1 MPEARAPW
9 AARTAR
15 QGQDS
20 ETRSLLLVSAGRVF
34 ARLGYARTTIADVTA
49 EARVSRA
56 TFYVYFAS
64 KADVFRAVAL
74 GVRDR
79 FLAAH
84 ELPDVDADDPYEL
97 AYTSSAAY
105 LSAAVDSREL
115 LTVIEHQGLAD
126 PDIARIWRELRERP
140 LQRTARYITRVTGEG
155 LARPAAPA
163 RMVAEATH
171 GMFLHFAHLVAAH
184 PDEYDRA
191 VEHLTAMY
199 LRLLG
204 LPERPTRGQGS
215 RHSGMESTAPVGRS
229 VRPLG
234 S

>member
-1 MPEARAPW
+1 MAGARTPW

-15 QGQDS
+15 EGRDS
-20 ETRSLLLVSAGRVF
+20 ETRSLLLACAGRVF
-34 ARLGYARTTIADVTA
+34 ARLGYARTTIADITE
-49 EARVSRA
+49 EADVSRA

-84 ELPDVDADDPYEL
+84 ELPDVDDPYEL
-97 AYTSSAAY
+97 ARTSGAAF
-105 LSAAVDSREL
+105 LQAAVDHREL

-126 PDIARIWRELRERP
+126 PDIAGIWRELRERP
-140 LQRTARYITRVTGEG
+140 LQRTARYITRVTAEG
-155 LARPAAPA
+155 LATPAAPA
-163 RMVAEATH
+163 RAVAEATY
-171 GMFLHFAHLVAAH
+171 GMFMHFAHLVAAR
-184 PDEYDRA
+184 PDGFDDA

-204 LPERPTRGQGS
+204 LPEHTRP
-215 RHSGMESTAPVGRS
+215 AVGE
-229 VRPLG
+229 
-234 S
+234 

>member
-1 MPEARAPW
+1 VPGRTAW

-15 QGQDS
+15 EGRDS
-20 ETRSLLLVSAGRVF
+20 QTRSLLLACAGRVF
-34 ARLGYARTTIADVTA
+34 ARLGYARTTIADITE
-49 EARVSRA
+49 EAAVSRA
-56 TFYVYFAS
+56 TFYVWFAS

-97 AYTSSAAY
+97 AHRSSAAY
-105 LSAAVDSREL
+105 LRAAVDHREL
-115 LTVIEHQGLAD
+115 LTVIEHQGLTD
-126 PDIARIWRELRERP
+126 PDIARIWQELRERP
-140 LQRTARYITRVTGEG
+140 LQRTARYITRVTAEG

-163 RMVAEATH
+163 RTVAEATY
-171 GMFLHFAHLVAAH
+171 GMFLHFAHLVAAR
-184 PDEYDRA
+184 PEEFDRA

-204 LPERPTRGQGS
+204 VPERVRGRGEEEPS
-215 RHSGMESTAPVGRS
+215 PGG
-229 VRPLG
+229 
-234 S
+234 

>member
-1 MPEARAPW
+1 MTGRAAW

-15 QGQDS
+15 EGRDS
-20 ETRSLLLVSAGRVF
+20 ETRSLLLACAGRVF
-34 ARLGYARTTIADVTA
+34 ARLGYARTTIADITDEA
-49 EARVSRA
+49 EVSRA
-56 TFYVYFAS
+56 TFYVWFAS

-97 AYTSSAAY
+97 ARTSSAAY
-105 LSAAVDSREL
+105 LKAAVDHREL

-126 PDIARIWRELRERP
+126 PGIAQIWRELRERP
-140 LQRTARYITRVTGEG
+140 LQRTARYITRVSAEG
-155 LARPAAPA
+155 LARPAAPP
-163 RMVAEATH
+163 RMIAEATY
-171 GMFLHFAHLVAAH
+171 GMFLHFAHMVAAR
-184 PDEYDRA
+184 PDEYDHA

-204 LPERPTRGQGS
+204 LPERDPGTGAG
-215 RHSGMESTAPVGRS
+215 TAGGPPGAAGP
-229 VRPLG
+229 RP
-234 S
+234 

>member
-1 MPEARAPW
+1 
-9 AARTAR
+9 
-15 QGQDS
+15 
-20 ETRSLLLVSAGRVF
+20 VF
-34 ARLGYARTTIADVTA
+34 ARLGYARTTIADITEEA
-49 EARVSRA
+49 EVSRA

-84 ELPDVDADDPYEL
+84 ELPDVDVDDPYEL
-97 AYTSSAAY
+97 AHTSSAAY
-105 LSAAVDSREL
+105 LKAAVDHREL

-126 PDIARIWRELRERP
+126 PDIAQIWRELRERP
-140 LQRTARYITRVTGEG
+140 LQRTARYITRVTAAG

-163 RMVAEATH
+163 RMIAEAIY
-171 GMFLHFAHLVAAH
+171 GMFMHYAHLVAAE
-184 PDEYDRA
+184 PDEYGEA

-204 LPERPTRGQGS
+204 LPEQELETDADTARG
-215 RHSGMESTAPVGRS
+215 RA
-229 VRPLG
+229 
-234 S
+234 